1 MRRSLLCLCL
11 APLWL
16 PLSGCTLEDG
26 AGGGLAKA
34 PRIEQVVETPSPVD
48 YAARK
53 DGSFNVPAID
63 PAKVPLAYQRT
74 LVQNPIPA
82 EPPGTI
88 LVDTGNRF
96 LYLVQ
101 DASSALR
108 YGIGVGRE
116 GFGWTGETVAARK
129 AQWPVWTPPPEMIK
143 RQPDLEQWREGRPGG
158 PRNPLGARAIY
169 LYKDGH
175 DTGFRIHGTPEWR
188 SIGSNASSGCF
199 RMIQQDVIDL
209 HARVTPGAKVIV
221 R

>member
-1 MRRSLLCLCL
+1 MRLPILCL
-11 APLWL
+11 A
-16 PLSGCTLEDG
+16 LSALAACTLEPG
-26 AGGGLAKA
+26 PEGGQQ
-34 PRIEQVVETPSPVD
+34 PRPVIHQVVETPSPVS
-48 YAARK
+48 YAAMK
-53 DGSFNVPAID
+53 DGKFSVPAVD
-63 PAKVPLAYQRT
+63 PAKVPAAYQRSI
-74 LVQNPIPA
+74 VQNPIPDEA
-82 EPPGTI
+82 PGTI
-88 LVDTGNRF
+88 LVDTQTRH

-101 DASSALR
+101 DASTALR

-116 GFGWTGETVAARK
+116 GFGWAGETVAARK
-129 AQWPVWTPPPEMIK
+129 AQWPIWTPPPEMIK
-143 RQPDLEQWREGRPGG
+143 RQPDLEQWKDGRPGG

-188 SIGSNASSGCF
+188 SIGGNASSGCF

>member
-1 MRRSLLCLCL
+1 MRLPILCLSFAVL
-11 APLWL
+11 AA
-16 PLSGCTLEDG
+16 CTLDPG
-26 AGGGLAKA
+26 AGGGTE
-34 PRIEQVVETPSPVD
+34 PRPVIHQVTETPSPVS
-48 YAARK
+48 YAAMK
-53 DGSFNVPAID
+53 DGGFTVPALD
-63 PAKVPLAYQRT
+63 PAKIPLAYQRT
-74 LVQNPIPA
+74 VVQNPIPEEA
-82 EPPGTI
+82 PGTI
-88 LVDTGNRF
+88 LVDTQNRF

-101 DASSALR
+101 DPSTALR

-116 GFGWTGETVAARK
+116 GFGWSGEAVADRK
-129 AQWPVWTPPPEMIK
+129 ARWPTWTPPPEMIK
-143 RQPDLEQWREGRPGG
+143 RQPELERWKDGRPGG

-169 LYKDGH
+169 LAQDGR

>member
-1 MRRSLLCLCL
+1 MRFPVIWACVL
-11 APLWL
+11 AL
-16 PLSGCTLEDG
+16 GACTLEE
-26 AGGGLAKA
+26 GGGASR
-34 PRIEQVVETPSPVD
+34 PRIQEVIEQVQPVS
-48 YAARK
+48 YAAVV
-53 DGSFNVPAID
+53 DGGFQVPARD
-63 PAKVPLAYQRT
+63 PSKIPLAYQRT
-74 LVQNPIPA
+74 VVQNPIPEEA
-82 EPPGTI
+82 AGTI
-88 LVDTGNRF
+88 LVDTQNRF

-108 YGIGVGRE
+108 YGIGVGKD

-129 AQWPVWTPPPEMIK
+129 ARWPTWTPPPEMIK
-143 RQPDLEQWREGRPGG
+143 RQPSLERWKDGRPGG
-158 PRNPLGARAIY
+158 PQNPLGARAIY